1 MEHHR
6 KQAKSLVRA
15 FRAGDAAAARR
26 AAAVLGERARER
38 FVLADAQHVVAREA
52 GYRSWRQLKDAEDRE
67 ERLVDSGLRW
77 SDGEPVLVRVRRRG
91 RRHDLDD
98 LGEAA
103 RRAGRPPG
111 WREVAHRVVE
121 DEWWLNV
128 DRAGKVFVP
137 AKAERLDW
145 AGGRV
150 AGASLALYLA
160 LLELDRG

>member
-1 MEHHR
+1 MEQHR
-6 KQAKSLVRA
+6 KEAKSLVRA
-15 FRAGDAAAARR
+15 FRSGDAEAVRR
-26 AAAVLGERARER
+26 AAAVLGERAVER

-52 GYRSWRQLKDAEDRE
+52 GYRSWRDLKEAEDRE

-91 RRHDLDD
+91 RRHDVDD

-111 WREVAHRVVE
+111 WRDRAHRVVVE
-121 DEWWLNV
+121 EWWLNV
-128 DRAGKVFVP
+128 DRTGRVFVP
-137 AKAERLDW
+137 TNAARLDW
-145 AGGRV
+145 VIGRV

-160 LLELDRG
+160 LLELEE